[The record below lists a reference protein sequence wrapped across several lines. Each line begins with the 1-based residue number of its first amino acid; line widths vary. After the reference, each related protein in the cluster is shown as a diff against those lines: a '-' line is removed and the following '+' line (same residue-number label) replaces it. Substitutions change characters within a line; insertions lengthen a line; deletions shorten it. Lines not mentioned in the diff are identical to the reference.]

1 MNRGVRELIP
11 DIGIIPE
18 VILLKLFLDLVPSS
32 SLDKAT
38 CVVYI
43 FSWMM
48 NACPHGISKT
58 GRDLKIAWGTTSGI
72 RRI

>member
-48 NACPHGISKT
+48 NACSPGIFKT
-58 GRDLKIAWGTTSGI
+58 GRDLRIAWGITSGI